1 MRYSLLLLMVVS
13 ASVGAQPPKNA
24 QPLPDLPPPPKIQ
37 QDDSVLDPQVTI
49 IKRGTTTIEE
59 HRINGRLFRVK
70 VTPAGGKPYYLV
82 DYRGDGNFTR
92 LDNLDSGVR
101 PPQWVLKEF

>member
-1 MRYSLLLLMVVS
+1 MRYPLLLLMVVS
-13 ASVGAQPPKNA
+13 ASAGAQSAQNA
-24 QPLPDLPPPPKIQ
+24 QPLPELPPPPKVQ
-37 QDDSVLDPQVTI
+37 QDDGAFEPQVTI
-49 IKRGTTTIEE
+49 IKRGSNTIEE